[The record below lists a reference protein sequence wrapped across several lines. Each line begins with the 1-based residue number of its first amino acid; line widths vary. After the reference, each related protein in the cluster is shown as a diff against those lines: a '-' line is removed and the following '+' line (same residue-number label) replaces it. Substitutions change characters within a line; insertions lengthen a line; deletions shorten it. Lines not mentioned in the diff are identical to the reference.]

1 MTNMTQIEMKCSV
14 CGKTS
19 EQPVI
24 LSTNNFGYPDLD
36 TRPPEM
42 YRSTMNTW
50 ILECPHCGYVAKN
63 LEEELKINEDYLK
76 SNKYKTCNGINFK
89 SDLSKNFYKRYL
101 IESENSEDINAYF
114 ALLYC
119 AWACDD
125 SEDLENSKFTRQLAI
140 ELADKIIKDNK
151 NSNDD
156 VENLIVMKADLLRR
170 TGEFN
175 QLIKDYE
182 KLTLKDEL
190 LNKIIK
196 FQVEKAYEK
205 DNKCYTVEEVL

>member
-1 MTNMTQIEMKCSV
+1 MKCSV

-63 LEEELKINEDYLK
+63 EKEELKINEDYLK

-182 KLTLKDEL
+182 RLTLKDEL

-205 DNKCYTVEEVL
+205 DNKCYTLEEVL

>member
-1 MTNMTQIEMKCSV
+1 MKCSV

>member
-76 SNKYKTCNGINFK
+76 SNKYKTCNVINFK

>member
-119 AWACDD
+119 AWTCDD

>member
-1 MTNMTQIEMKCSV
+1 MTNMTQIEMECSV

-76 SNKYKTCNGINFK
+76 SNKYKTCNVINFK

>member
-1 MTNMTQIEMKCSV
+1 MQIEMECSV

-19 EQPVI
+19 EQWV
-24 LSTNNFGYPDLD
+24 LGSSNTLGYPDLD

-42 YRSTMNTW
+42 YRSTMKNW

-63 LEEELKINEDYLK
+63 LKEELKINEDYLK